1 MADRFSNPSDNAG
14 NWDTTA
20 TWATS
25 DGGSTGASIPVD
37 GDRAIIVAGDTVT
50 NNGNHHV
57 GSVQINSTGVLNGGG
72 GSILYLDDD
81 GNATIFQNDGSVT
94 GTPRLHFTS
103 TTSRNAKFGSG
114 TFGIISVE
122 FSSAATLTMTSALTS
137 SNSLGIGGGATLDTS
152 GSNYAITTTGDATVT
167 GTLTGNASTVTLR
180 SIHIASGGTLTAPTG
195 TFDIGKNMNGEQ
207 FASSTTATLFTA
219 QASHGL
225 VIGDIIRINTEDMY
239 VSGVSTNDI
248 TVTRGFLGSTAAN
261 HANGQDIRKQGQLI
275 VTGTPSGSSGA
286 DAFDANGSDRTVT
299 AGSGIITFKGNT
311 NPQIRNDS
319 GENFHHI
326 IINSTGGTPT
336 VEIQRNVTLGGTLT
350 VVEGTFRS
358 YGTARTITVTGDV
371 SVEDGGTLGGGSAN
385 TGNHSFGS
393 LTIASGGT
401 YSATSGT
408 TTITGKNGVGYA
420 LQNSGT
426 FTHNSGTVQT
436 DHADPS
442 ALFGSGGCYNW
453 IVNSATTIHDGNLTV
468 YNNLT
473 INASKLLKPDNN
485 SRVFTVHGLTTIAG
499 TFGLAANTGTHK
511 LNHVD
516 VTGTLQIGTNQ
527 TMDLTGLRNISGTV
541 T

>member
-1 MADRFSNPSDNAG
+1 MADRFSNPSGNAG

-72 GSILYLDDD
+72 GAILYLDDD

-94 GTPRLHFTS
+94 GTPRLHFTNS
-103 TTSRNAKFGSG
+103 TSRNAKFGSG
-114 TFGIISVE
+114 TFGRISVE
-122 FSSAATLTMTSALTS
+122 FTSTATLTMTSALTS
-137 SNSLGIGGGATLDTS
+137 SSSLGIGGNSTLDTS
-152 GSNYAITTTGDATVT
+152 GSNYALTIGDASIEDG
-167 GTLTGNASTVTLR
+167 GTLTGNASAISL
-180 SIHIASGGTLTAPTG
+180 
-195 TFDIGKNMNGEQ
+195 
-207 FASSTTATLFTA
+207 
-219 QASHGL
+219 
-225 VIGDIIRINTEDMY
+225 
-239 VSGVSTNDI
+239 
-248 TVTRGFLGSTAAN
+248 
-261 HANGQDIRKQGQLI
+261 
-275 VTGTPSGSSGA
+275 
-286 DAFDANGSDRTVT
+286 
-299 AGSGIITFKGNT
+299 
-311 NPQIRNDS
+311 
-319 GENFHHI
+319 
-326 IINSTGGTPT
+326 
-336 VEIQRNVTLGGTLT
+336 
-350 VVEGTFRS
+350 
-358 YGTARTITVTGDV
+358 
-371 SVEDGGTLGGGSAN
+371 
-385 TGNHSFGS
+385 GS
-393 LTIASGGT
+393 LTIADGGE
-401 YSATSGT
+401 YIATSGT